1 MKTAEKILIAIGA
14 ATVAL
19 VSAAVI
25 VRLICSGQ
33 KKYYPVS
40 RTTIDL

>member
-14 ATVAL
+14 VTVMLAA
-19 VSAAVI
+19 AAVT
-25 VRLICSGQ
+25 VRLICSRQ

-40 RTTIDL
+40 RTVIEL